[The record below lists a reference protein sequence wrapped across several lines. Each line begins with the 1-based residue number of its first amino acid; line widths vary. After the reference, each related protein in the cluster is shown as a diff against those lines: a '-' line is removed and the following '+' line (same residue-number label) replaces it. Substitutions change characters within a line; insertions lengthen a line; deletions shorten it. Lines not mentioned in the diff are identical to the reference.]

1 MSSVVVLLLEGSG
14 GVDGLGGA
22 VRGSSSIIFVFL
34 FGEEEFLRFGD
45 TTLLLLLL
53 SSVNLKE
60 TLGDGGVDGK

>member
-1 MSSVVVLLLEGSG
+1 MSSVVVLGSG

-45 TTLLLLLL
+45 TTLL

>member
-1 MSSVVVLLLEGSG
+1 MSSVVLLGEGSG

-22 VRGSSSIIFVFL
+22 VRGRSSIFVFL
-34 FGEEEFLRFGD
+34 FGEEELLRFGD
-45 TTLLLLLL
+45 TTLLLLSS

>member
-1 MSSVVVLLLEGSG
+1 MSSVVLLEGSG

-22 VRGSSSIIFVFL
+22 VRGRSSIFVF
-34 FGEEEFLRFGD
+34 FGEEELLRFGD
-45 TTLLLLLL
+45 TNLLLLLS

>member
-1 MSSVVVLLLEGSG
+1 
-14 GVDGLGGA
+14 VDGLGGA
-22 VRGSSSIIFVFL
+22 VRGSSSIFVF

-45 TTLLLLLL
+45 TTLL